1 MSSNDL
7 EKALIKQLS
16 INEQLVEQ
24 NTALLKQNSTHLEEL
39 KQLRTLIENLQARID
54 NLLRMLYGKK
64 SEKRKNSNGDVSSED
79 TQANTTTTTQATT
92 KPIRKK
98 LPSDLPRTEISYEL
112 PPAELICNLCNNT
125 CNKIGEEI
133 SEQLEVIPAKFFVKK
148 HIRFKYACKLG
159 CCVKVAPMPKQP
171 IHKGIPGPGLLAEV
185 IINKYQDSLPLYR
198 QAKRFER
205 YGIYIPESTL
215 CDWTSQSAQLLKPLI
230 ELMRADMLKESHL
243 YGDDTPVPVLASG
256 KTKKGRLWAYVS
268 DANNRHPCT
277 IYDYSPTRE
286 QIWPQQ
292 FLVGFKGYLQA
303 DAYHGFNTVY
313 KSGDVME
320 IGCMAHTRRKFYD
333 ITVELKSTGSLA
345 HQALDLIDAIYEVE
359 DKCRNMHYK
368 RRYYFRKKYLR
379 KLYRKLH
386 RWLVQTQKIV
396 IPNMPIKRAIN
407 YALNHWRALQN
418 VFADGRLEVDNNTAE
433 RAMRIVAIGRKNW
446 MFAGS
451 DQGGHN
457 AAIFYSLLESAK
469 QNGINTFK
477 YLADILA
484 KIPNTPSEDLF
495 RLLPY
500 NYAN

>member
-1 MSSNDL
+1 MDVN
-7 EKALIKQLS
+7 ELIKLLAVKDGQL
-16 INEQLVEQ
+16 NAV
-24 NTALLKQNSTHLEEL
+24 LKQSFAQQEEL
-39 KQLRTLIENLQARID
+39 KQLRLLIENLQARID

-64 SEKRKNSNGDVSSED
+64 SEKRTNAKDELPNNTQSNS
-79 TQANTTTTTQATT
+79 TPTTNTGTR
-92 KPIRKK
+92 PVRKK
-98 LPSDLPRTEISYEL
+98 LPADLPRTEIRYEL
-112 PPAELICNLCNNT
+112 PPTDLICDLCNST
-125 CNKIGEEI
+125 CHKIGEEV
-133 SEQLEVIPAKFFVKK
+133 SEQLETIPAKFFVKK

-159 CCVKVAPMPKQP
+159 CCVKVATMPKQP
-171 IHKGIPGPGLLAEV
+171 IPKGIPGPGLLAEV

-205 YGIYIPESTL
+205 YGIEIAESTL
-215 CDWTSQSAQLLKPLI
+215 GDWISQSAQLLKPLI
-230 ELMRADMLKESHL
+230 ELMRDDMLKESHL

-268 DANNRHPCT
+268 DNNNTFPCT

-286 QIWPQQ
+286 QIWPHK
-292 FLVGFKGYLQA
+292 FLTGFKGYLQA
-303 DAYHGFNTVY
+303 DAYHGFNIVY
-313 KSGDVME
+313 KSGDVVE
-320 IGCMAHTRRKFYD
+320 IGCMAHVRRKFYD
-333 ITVELKSTGSLA
+333 ITAELTTTDSLA
-345 HQALDLIDAIYEVE
+345 HAALNLIDAIYDVE
-359 DKCRNMHYK
+359 DKCRNMHYL

-386 RWLVQTQKIV
+386 RWLTRKQKAI
-396 IPNMPIKRAIN
+396 IPNTPTARAIN

-469 QNGINTFK
+469 QNGLNTFE
-477 YLADILA
+477 YLQDVMTKL
-484 KIPNTPSEDLF
+484 PNTQNDELY

-500 NYAN
+500 HYIK